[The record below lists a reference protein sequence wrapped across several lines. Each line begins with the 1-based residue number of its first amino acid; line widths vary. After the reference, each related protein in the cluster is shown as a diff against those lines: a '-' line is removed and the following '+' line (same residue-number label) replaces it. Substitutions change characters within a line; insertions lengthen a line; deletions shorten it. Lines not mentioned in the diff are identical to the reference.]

1 MLELIKTL
9 KAEFEAKLADLDSQ
23 WVERTVSLPEEGE
36 KAVVAI
42 GMRRSGKTFCLF
54 QKIRY
59 FLDRSVPLSQ
69 ILYIDFEDDR
79 LQPINQS
86 GLAELL
92 DSFYSLYPENHKRIG
107 YLFLDEIQNVEGWA
121 LVIRRYLNTK
131 NVRIYLSGSSAKLL
145 SKEIATSLR
154 GRSLPVEI
162 WPFSFQEYLSSK
174 GEKSWKKYLS
184 RGEKDVYGQYLR
196 DYLTE
201 GGLPEVVGKPQITW
215 MRILQ
220 DYVSVVT
227 YRDIIERYHISNIA
241 LIKYMITFLL
251 KNISAPFSVNKFYNT
266 LKSQGFSVS
275 RSTVYD
281 YLEYIE
287 DAFLVF
293 CVPLFSDSVRK
304 VQNNPKKLYA
314 IDNGLVQAHQLYL
327 APGLGKHFENQVYL
341 DLRRRGDEVYYY
353 LTQERY
359 EVDFLTRSLDGKL
372 HLYQVAWEVED
383 EETLHREQRALQ
395 QAEKELGI
403 EGKMITHSNYLSF
416 LSP

>member
-1 MLELIKTL
+1 
-9 KAEFEAKLADLDSQ
+9 
-23 WVERTVSLPEEGE
+23 
-36 KAVVAI
+36 
-42 GMRRSGKTFCLF
+42 
-54 QKIRY
+54 
-59 FLDRSVPLSQ
+59 
-69 ILYIDFEDDR
+69 
-79 LQPINQS
+79 
-86 GLAELL
+86 
-92 DSFYSLYPENHKRIG
+92 
-107 YLFLDEIQNVEGWA
+107 
-121 LVIRRYLNTK
+121 
-131 NVRIYLSGSSAKLL
+131 
-145 SKEIATSLR
+145 
-154 GRSLPVEI
+154 
-162 WPFSFQEYLSSK
+162 
-174 GEKSWKKYLS
+174 
-184 RGEKDVYGQYLR
+184 
-196 DYLTE
+196 
-201 GGLPEVVGKPQITW
+201 

-403 EGKMITHSNYLSF
+403 RGEMITHSNYLSF

>member
-201 GGLPEVVGKPQITW
+201 GGLPEVVGKLERIT
-215 MRILQ
+215 
-220 DYVSVVT
+220 
-227 YRDIIERYHISNIA
+227 
-241 LIKYMITFLL
+241 
-251 KNISAPFSVNKFYNT
+251 
-266 LKSQGFSVS
+266 
-275 RSTVYD
+275 
-281 YLEYIE
+281 
-287 DAFLVF
+287 
-293 CVPLFSDSVRK
+293 
-304 VQNNPKKLYA
+304 
-314 IDNGLVQAHQLYL
+314 
-327 APGLGKHFENQVYL
+327 
-341 DLRRRGDEVYYY
+341 
-353 LTQERY
+353 
-359 EVDFLTRSLDGKL
+359 
-372 HLYQVAWEVED
+372 
-383 EETLHREQRALQ
+383 
-395 QAEKELGI
+395 
-403 EGKMITHSNYLSF
+403 
-416 LSP
+416 